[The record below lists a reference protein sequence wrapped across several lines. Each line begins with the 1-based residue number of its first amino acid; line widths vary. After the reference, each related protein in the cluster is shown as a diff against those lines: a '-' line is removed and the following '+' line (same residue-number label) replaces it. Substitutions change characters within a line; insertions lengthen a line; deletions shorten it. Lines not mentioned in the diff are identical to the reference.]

1 MLSIYTLV
9 LWKFFSSF
17 QITPI
22 YVDCSSVL
30 GNIHC
35 VSKTSHLGSPEMQD
49 AKIAKNRHLGTIAQI
64 CRAISAQ
71 LRHILTIGKKTC

>member
-49 AKIAKNRHLGTIAQI
+49 AKNRQKSPSGHHCTNLSGHI
-64 CRAISAQ
+64 CATKA
-71 LRHILTIGKKTC
+71 HIDNWKKTC